1 MKKQYRNLVNK
12 YTKMTGSKFLL
23 DTNIITAWL
32 KGETAV
38 ADKID
43 KAKEIHIPVIVLG
56 ELYYGALYST
66 QVDKNIREIKS
77 ICENYNVLPVD
88 DETAIAYGQ
97 IKAALRKKGK
107 PIPENDIWIAA
118 LAKRYELIV
127 VTRDKHFKE
136 IESIKI
142 KKW

>member
-1 MKKQYRNLVNK
+1 MKMIGN
-12 YTKMTGSKFLL
+12 KFLL

-32 KGETAV
+32 KGETAL

-43 KAKEIHIPVIVLG
+43 KAKEIHIPIIVLG

-66 QVDKNIREIKS
+66 KVEKNIRDIKS
-77 ICENYNVLPVD
+77 ITSNYNVLKVD
-88 DETAIAYGQ
+88 EETTIAYGN

-107 PIPENDIWIAA
+107 PIPENDIWIAVI
-118 LAKRYELIV
+118 AKRYELIV

-136 IESIKI
+136 IESINI
-142 KKW
+142 KSW

>member
-1 MKKQYRNLVNK
+1 MIGN
-12 YTKMTGSKFLL
+12 KFLL
-23 DTNIITAWL
+23 DTNIIAAWL
-32 KGETAV
+32 KGETSV

-43 KAKEIHIPVIVLG
+43 KAKEIHIPIIAVG

-66 QVDKNIREIKS
+66 QVAKNIKEIKS
-77 ICENYNVLPVD
+77 ITANYGVLQI
-88 DETAIAYGQ
+88 DEETTIAYGN

-118 LAKRYELIV
+118 IAKRFKLVV

-136 IESIKI
+136 IEGINIKS
-142 KKW
+142 WL

>member
-1 MKKQYRNLVNK
+1 
-12 YTKMTGSKFLL
+12 MTGNSFLL

-32 KGETAV
+32 KGETPV

-43 KAKEIHIPVIVLG
+43 KANAIHLPIIAIG
-56 ELYYGALYST
+56 ELYYGAMYST
-66 QVDKNIREIKS
+66 RVEKNIGDINKITS
-77 ICENYNVLPVD
+77 NYNILLIDV
-88 DETAIAYGQ
+88 AITLVYGD

-118 LAKRYELIV
+118 IAKYYQLIL

-136 IESIKI
+136 IDSLEIRSWK
-142 KKW
+142 

>member
-1 MKKQYRNLVNK
+1 MIGN
-12 YTKMTGSKFLL
+12 KFLL

-43 KAKEIHIPVIVLG
+43 KAKEIYIPIIVVG

-66 QVDKNIREIKS
+66 QVEKNIRDIKS
-77 ICENYNVLPVD
+77 ITNYYNVLNVD
-88 DETAIAYGQ
+88 EETTIAYGN

-118 LAKRYELIV
+118 IAKRYDLVV

-142 KKW
+142 KNW

>member
-1 MKKQYRNLVNK
+1 MIGN
-12 YTKMTGSKFLL
+12 KFLL
-23 DTNIITAWL
+23 DTNIIAAWL
-32 KGETAV
+32 KGETSV

-43 KAKEIHIPVIVLG
+43 KAKEIHIPIIAVG

-66 QVDKNIREIKS
+66 QVAKNMKEIKS
-77 ICENYNVLPVD
+77 ITSTYNVLQI
-88 DETAIAYGQ
+88 DEETTIAYGN

-118 LAKRYELIV
+118 IAKRFELVV

-136 IESIKI
+136 IDGIKI
-142 KKW
+142 KSWV

>member
-1 MKKQYRNLVNK
+1 MKMIGN
-12 YTKMTGSKFLL
+12 KFLL

-32 KGETAV
+32 KGETAL

-43 KAKEIHIPVIVLG
+43 KAKEIHIPIIVLG

-66 QVDKNIREIKS
+66 KVEKNIRDIKS
-77 ICENYNVLPVD
+77 ITSNYNVLKVD
-88 DETAIAYGQ
+88 EETTIAYGN

-118 LAKRYELIV
+118 IAKRYKLIV

-136 IESIKI
+136 IESINI
-142 KKW
+142 KSW